1 MANLKSSIKAIR
13 VTKRRTVLNK
23 NIKETYRAVARDIK
37 KSLESNDVKA
47 AEALVSSYQSTIDKA
62 VKKGVIKKNTGA
74 RNKSRMVQ
82 RILAVKN
89 K

>member
-13 VTKRRTVLNK
+13 VSKRKAILNK
-23 NIKETYRAVARDIK
+23 AVKTSYRDVAREIK
-37 KSLESNDVKA
+37 KSLEAKKVAD
-47 AEALVSSYQSTIDKA
+47 AEGMISKYQSEIDKA

-74 RNKSRMVQ
+74 RYKSRMVA
-82 RILAVKN
+82 RVLTVKN